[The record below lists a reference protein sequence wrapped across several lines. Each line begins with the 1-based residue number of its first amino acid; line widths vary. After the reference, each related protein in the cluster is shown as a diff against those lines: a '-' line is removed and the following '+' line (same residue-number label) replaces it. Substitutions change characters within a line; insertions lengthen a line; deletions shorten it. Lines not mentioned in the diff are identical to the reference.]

1 MVQSQILRCVPSCNT
16 ILCVALL
23 AFCVATASSATAEKV
38 CEAEGTCE
46 SSSGC
51 ENVDSIACVPPT
63 SIYGSGGTAVAYAPN
78 QPFKSII
85 CNSTDAGHS
94 NHYRAARWPWTR
106 TKSRRAAAP
115 TVSLKINLHGCE
127 SKGNKCC
134 CRALNGD
141 AEIDVWQT
149 RPDGT
154 YSSLTSARGEC
165 RARYSVQNG
174 RVDFSTVAPG
184 STGSMGGLG
193 PGGWDTYPYGPPVI
207 HLLVKAASRTPLLV
221 DIPIL
226 FNLQSLEQNSFWGGD
241 FRGAAWVRKSEGV
254 RYRFVSWK
262 GYPKDNRIETE
273 IDVFLHEASLTARTT
288 FLEPELCRSFLY
300 GFPSSFFLEPIALC
314 APSLLDFFDL

>member
-1 MVQSQILRCVPSCNT
+1 MVRSLRCVLSSNT
-16 ILCVALL
+16 ILCVVFL
-23 AFCVATASSATAEKV
+23 AFCVATASSVTAEKV
-38 CEAEGTCE
+38 CEADGTCE
-46 SSSGC
+46 ASSGC
-51 ENVDSIACVPPT
+51 ENVNSIACLPLS

-78 QPFKSII
+78 QPLKLII
-85 CNSTDAGHS
+85 CNSTDVGRKS
-94 NHYRAARWPWTR
+94 YRAARWPWTR
-106 TKSRRAAAP
+106 AKSRHSAP
-115 TVSLKINLHGCE
+115 TVLLKINLHGCE

-134 CRALNGD
+134 CHALNSE

-154 YSSLTSARGEC
+154 YSSLASATGEC

-174 RVDFSTVAPG
+174 RVEFSTVAPG

-207 HLLVKAASRTPLLV
+207 HLLIKAANRAPLLV

-226 FNLQSLEQNSFWGGD
+226 FSMQTFEQTSFWGGD
-241 FRGAAWVRKSEGV
+241 FRGAAWVRKSEGM
-254 RYRFVSWK
+254 RYRFISWK
-262 GYPKDNRIETE
+262 GYPKHNRIETE
-273 IDVFLHEASLTARTT
+273 IDIFLHDGSLTPQKS
-288 FLEPELCRSFLY
+288 LEPELCRSFLY